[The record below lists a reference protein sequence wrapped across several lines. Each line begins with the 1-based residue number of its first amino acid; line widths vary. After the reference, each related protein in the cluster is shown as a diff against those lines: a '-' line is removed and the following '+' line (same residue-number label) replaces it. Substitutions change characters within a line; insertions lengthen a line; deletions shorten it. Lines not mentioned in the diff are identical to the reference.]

1 MKKHILSVVLAFF
14 AFAVFSQTEN
24 QKIDGKFRFGF
35 NLATNYSLLRS
46 EESLTSNSKIY
57 GGIGARLGVFM
68 EYSISE
74 HFIFSPKT
82 EFAFN
87 KSGIETTNSDQS
99 KSKYRIFPYSIDF
112 MTHFLYKFGDKK
124 TAPYLLL
131 GPNFRLPLDHNARSS
146 SAFKNNP
153 DLAIDFGIGLEN
165 KFKQFIFAP
174 ELRYSLGLLNINN
187 NPTFQTLKYHNVSLV
202 LNFK

>member
-1 MKKHILSVVLAFF
+1 MKKHILTVVLACC
-14 AFAVFSQTEN
+14 AFVVFSQSEK
-24 QKIDGKFRFGF
+24 QKVEDKFRFGF
-35 NLATNYSLLRS
+35 NLGTNYSLLLSAETLPKNS
-46 EESLTSNSKIY
+46 EIY
-57 GGIGARLGVFM
+57 GGFGAKLGVFM
-68 EYSISE
+68 EYSLAK
-74 HFIFSPKT
+74 HFLFSPKA

-99 KSKYRIFPYSIDF
+99 KSTYSVFPLSIDF

-131 GPNFRLPLDHNARSS
+131 GPNFRLTLDQNARSS
-146 SAFKNNP
+146 SAFKKNP

>member
-1 MKKHILSVVLAFF
+1 MKKHILTVVLACC
-14 AFAVFSQTEN
+14 AFVVFSQTEN
-24 QKIDGKFRFGF
+24 PKVEDKFRFGF
-35 NLATNYSLLRS
+35 NLGTTYSLLRS
-46 EESLTSNSKIY
+46 EESLKSNSKIY

-99 KSKYRIFPYSIDF
+99 KSNYRIFPISIDF
-112 MTHFLYKFGDKK
+112 MTHFLYKFGNKK
-124 TAPYLLL
+124 TAPYLLF
-131 GPNFRLPLDHNARSS
+131 GPNFRLPLDQNTRSS

-153 DLAIDFGIGLEN
+153 DLAIDFGIGIEN